1 MCLHD
6 EFEYWPI
13 SCKKTQNMLQNH
25 SKTPWINL
33 PLKTTLFEVW
43 TAANF
48 SRNSFEVK
56 KKTGQL
62 CLFNFHKPQFSFGW
76 MWIHV
81 TKSFVMTKKFR
92 SIWTHLQLSA
102 HHNHRGLCVS
112 NHWTLSTW
120 YQKEWWMALPQMK
133 YIGLLA
139 IKP

>member
-1 MCLHD
+1 MLTYFLPKDTKHIAKS
-6 EFEYWPI
+6 FEY
-13 SCKKTQNMLQNH
+13 
-25 SKTPWINL
+25 PWINL
-33 PLKTTLFEVW
+33 TLKTTLFEVW

-62 CLFNFHKPQFSFGW
+62 CLFNFHKPQFLHLGGCEFMSQKVLW
-76 MWIHV
+76 WQ
-81 TKSFVMTKKFR
+81 KKFR

-120 YQKEWWMALPQMK
+120 YQKEWWLYSPAPNEI
-133 YIGLLA
+133 YRSA
-139 IKP
+139 CH

>member
-6 EFEYWPI
+6 EFECWPI

-33 PLKTTLFEVW
+33 TLKTTLFEVW

-62 CLFNFHKPQFSFGW
+62 CLFNFPKPQFLHLGGCEFMSQKVLW
-76 MWIHV
+76 WQ
-81 TKSFVMTKKFR
+81 KNFVRFELIC
-92 SIWTHLQLSA
+92 SYLLIIIIGVS
-102 HHNHRGLCVS
+102 LCVC
-112 NHWTLSTW
+112 LIIGP
-120 YQKEWWMALPQMK
+120 YQHD
-133 YIGLLA
+133 
-139 IKP
+139 IKKSVGWPCPKWNI